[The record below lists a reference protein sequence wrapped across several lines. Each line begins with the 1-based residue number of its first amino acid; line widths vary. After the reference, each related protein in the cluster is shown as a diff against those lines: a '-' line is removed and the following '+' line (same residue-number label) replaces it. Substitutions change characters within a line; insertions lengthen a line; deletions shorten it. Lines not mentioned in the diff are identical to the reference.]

1 MIGHCKRW
9 NFLATL
15 CAVLLT
21 VHVAVAA
28 ELQVDGGLRAY
39 QVLQRN
45 AEGSATAELSGKAG
59 QAGSVQVRVMKQDEV
74 VLDWKDVAEVSDGSW
89 RGTIEGIPTGGEYR
103 VELRLRDG
111 QAETVGE
118 AAVEHVLVG
127 DIWVLAGQSN
137 MQGVGNLDTAESSSP
152 LVHSF
157 DMADEWVVAEEPLH
171 ALMESV
177 DPVHWRGVTDA
188 EERAKQAVA
197 QRQNRVKGTGLGL
210 PFAKQMVERTGVP
223 VGLVPCAHGGTSMD
237 QWNPE
242 MKTAGGDSLY
252 GAMIRR
258 IAAVGGRV
266 KGLLWY
272 QGESD
277 ANAEAS
283 AVFADKFEGL
293 IAAVR
298 ADVKQPELPF
308 YYVQLGRFVNAAD
321 PAGWHVVREAQRT
334 TPQNVA
340 GTAVVPAIDL
350 SLDDPIHIST
360 LGLKR
365 LGTRLAKVACREQ
378 FGQTNLE
385 RGPSVAEVALDQ
397 AQRTIR
403 IRYADVNGSLSPARH
418 ISGFSVRNAEGQQL
432 PLVYDAAVDP
442 EDQNAVVLRLA
453 GDVPPGSQLWYGYGL
468 DPYCNLTDAEDMAAP
483 TFGPWEIAP
492 VE

>member
-1 MIGHCKRW
+1 MTGHCKRP
-9 NFLATL
+9 NVLASL
-15 CAVLLT
+15 FIVLLT
-21 VHVAVAA
+21 VHFATAA
-28 ELQVDGGLRAY
+28 ELQVDGGLRPY

-45 AEGSATAELSGKAG
+45 AEGTATAELSGKSG
-59 QAGSVQVRVMKQDEV
+59 QTGSVQARVMKQDEV
-74 VLDWKDVAEVSDGSW
+74 VLDWQDVGAVSDGSW

-111 QAETVGE
+111 KEETVAE
-118 AAVEHVLVG
+118 ATLDHILVG
-127 DIWVLAGQSN
+127 DLWVLAGQSN
-137 MQGVGNLDTAESSSP
+137 MQGVGNLDTAESPSP

-157 DMADEWVVAEEPLH
+157 DMADHWVVAEEPLH
-171 ALMESV
+171 ALMEAV
-177 DPVHWRGVTDA
+177 DPVHWRGVTDP
-188 EERAKQAVA
+188 EERAKQAEA
-197 QRQNRVKGTGLGL
+197 QRKNRAKGTGLGL

-242 MKTAGGDSLY
+242 MKSAGGDSLY

-277 ANAEAS
+277 ANPEAS

-308 YYVQLGRFVNAAD
+308 YYVQLGRFVNATD

-334 TPQNVA
+334 TPQTVA

-350 SLDDPIHIST
+350 SLDDLIHIST
-360 LGLKR
+360 PGLKR
-365 LGTRLAKVACREQ
+365 LGTRLAKIACREQ
-378 FGQTNLE
+378 FGQSNLQ
-385 RGPSVAEVALDQ
+385 RGPRVAEVALDQ
-397 AQRTIR
+397 GQRTIR
-403 IRYADVNGSLSPARH
+403 VRYADVNGSLTPARH
-418 ISGFSVRNAEGQQL
+418 IAGFSVRNAEGQQL
-432 PLVYDAAVDP
+432 PLAYDALVDP
-442 EDQNAVVLRLA
+442 KDPHVVVLSLA

-468 DPYCNLTDAEDMAAP
+468 DPYCNLVDAEDMAAP
-483 TFGPWEIAP
+483 TFGPWEITPA
-492 VE
+492 E